1 MRPSV
6 SDYRSR
12 HQSRVPRAADAA
24 AAVVDVVGRD
34 DAVGVAAAVRVVVAV
49 AAAASSAATVADAN
63 RKWLHRLSG

>member
-34 DAVGVAAAVRVVVAV
+34 DAVGVAGVVRVVVA
-49 AAAASSAATVADAN
+49 AAAALSAATVADAN

>member
-24 AAVVDVVGRD
+24 AVVDVVGRD
-34 DAVGVAAAVRVVVAV
+34 DVVGVAVAVRVVVV
-49 AAAASSAATVADAN
+49 AASSAATVADAN

>member
-12 HQSRVPRAADAA
+12 HQSRVPRAAADA

-34 DAVGVAAAVRVVVAV
+34 DAVGVAAAVRVVAV
-49 AAAASSAATVADAN
+49 AASSAATVADAN

>member
-24 AAVVDVVGRD
+24 AVVDVVGRD
-34 DAVGVAAAVRVVVAV
+34 DVVGVAAAVSVVVV
-49 AAAASSAATVADAN
+49 AASSAATVADAN

>member
-12 HQSRVPRAADAA
+12 HQSRVPRA

-34 DAVGVAAAVRVVVAV
+34 DAVGVAAAVRVVVV
-49 AAAASSAATVADAN
+49 AASSAATVADAN

>member
-24 AAVVDVVGRD
+24 AVVDVVGRD
-34 DAVGVAAAVRVVVAV
+34 DVVGVAGVVRVVVVA

>member
-12 HQSRVPRAADAA
+12 HQSRVPRA

-34 DAVGVAAAVRVVVAV
+34 DAVGVAAAVRVVVA
-49 AAAASSAATVADAN
+49 AAASSAATVADAN